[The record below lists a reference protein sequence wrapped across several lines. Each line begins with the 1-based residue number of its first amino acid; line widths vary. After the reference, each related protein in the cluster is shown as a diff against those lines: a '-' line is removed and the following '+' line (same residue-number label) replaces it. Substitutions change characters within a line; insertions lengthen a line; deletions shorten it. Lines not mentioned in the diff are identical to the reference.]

1 LEGEQKLISKDISI
15 LNETGIHARP
25 AAVFVS
31 MATKFKSQIYVMK
44 DEKRAN
50 AKSILHI
57 MSLGIDKGSIITI
70 SAEGEDEEEA
80 VDRLTELVESKFGE
94 E

>member
-1 LEGEQKLISKDISI
+1 MISKDISI

-31 MATKFKSQIYVMK
+31 MATKFKSQIYVMN